1 MSQRIQVDRIS
12 GRGLPLRGQDVDTDR
27 IIPARYLR
35 AITFDG
41 LEAHVFE
48 DDRGQLEQAGQM
60 HPFSNPAYQGA
71 AILLVNRN
79 FGCGSS
85 REHAPQALQRWGIR
99 AVVGE
104 SFSEIFFGNS
114 LIIGLPCLAVA
125 AGDIEA
131 AMSAVES
138 QPDLEI
144 AVSVGDLSVRVGD
157 RNVPATM
164 PPAARN
170 VLLDGTWD
178 ATILLLEND
187 DQVRA
192 VAARL
197 PYISGFPPP

>member
-1 MSQRIQVDRIS
+1 MSQRMPVDRIS
-12 GRGLPLRGQDVDTDR
+12 GRALPLRGQDVDTDR

-48 DDRGQLEQAGQM
+48 DDRLQLEQAGQM

-99 AVVGE
+99 AVIGE

-114 LIIGLPCLAVA
+114 LIIGLPCFAVPA
-125 AGDIEA
+125 AEVEA

-138 QPDLEI
+138 RPDLEI
-144 AVSVGDLSVRVGD
+144 AVSVADLSVQFDD
-157 RNVPATM
+157 RIVTATM
-164 PPAARN
+164 PPAARH
-170 VLLDGTWD
+170 VLVDGAWD

-187 DQVRA
+187 DQVRR
-192 VAARL
+192 VASRL
-197 PYISGFPPP
+197 PYISGFAAL

>member
-1 MSQRIQVDRIS
+1 MSQRTPVDRIS
-12 GRGLPLRGQDVDTDR
+12 GRALPLRGQDVDTDR

-48 DDRGQLEQAGQM
+48 DDRLQLEQAGHM
-60 HPFSNPAYQGA
+60 HPFSNPVYQGA

-85 REHAPQALQRWGIR
+85 REQAPQALQRWGIR

-114 LIIGLPCLAVA
+114 LIIGLPCFAVPA
-125 AGDIEA
+125 AEIEA

-138 QPDLEI
+138 RRSGNRRQRRGFE
-144 AVSVGDLSVRVGD
+144 
-157 RNVPATM
+157 
-164 PPAARN
+164 
-170 VLLDGTWD
+170 
-178 ATILLLEND
+178 
-187 DQVRA
+187 RA
-192 VAARL
+192 
-197 PYISGFPPP
+197 G